1 MNSIFGIP
9 AHPLFVHI
17 PVVLI
22 PLAAFG
28 VVVMVIRPTWWERY
42 KWATLAVSGA
52 GMLGAIAAAS
62 SGEGLEDAVRADSNR
77 ELLRDHV
84 GAGETA
90 RTVSI
95 VFFAVLFVAV
105 VVLPWW
111 TNRQAQQANASSVGG
126 NAASAGSPRWLRT
139 AVSLVLVVT
148 ALGASWSVYDA
159 GHSGAKSVWSDVKVG
174 EGGESGGEVRGDD
187 D

>member
-52 GMLGAIAAAS
+52 GMLGSIVAAS

-126 NAASAGSPRWLRT
+126 NAASAGSPRWWRSV
-139 AVSLVLVVT
+139 VSIVLVGT
-148 ALGASWSVYDA
+148 ALGSAWTVYDA

-174 EGGESGGEVRGDD
+174 EGEGKGDRGGDGDD
-187 D
+187 